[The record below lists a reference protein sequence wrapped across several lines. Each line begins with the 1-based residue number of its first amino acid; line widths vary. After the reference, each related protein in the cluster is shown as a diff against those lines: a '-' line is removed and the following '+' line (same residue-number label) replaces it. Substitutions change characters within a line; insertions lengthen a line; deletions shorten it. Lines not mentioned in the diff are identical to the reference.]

1 MAAPAPRPPGL
12 CCCRKGPPPGPEAPP
27 APPPPPPEP
36 PPDVASASSSQLF
49 RLRHLQLGLELRPAA
64 RALAGCLVLELCA
77 LRARPRALVLDTHP
91 ALRVLSAGYRRAPAG
106 EGPCAFGFP
115 AGPGPL
121 PAEPLLPCGSACAL
135 TPLLPDP
142 STASSSPL
150 SAPSTASTPLS
161 APATPGLSP
170 DPGAQAQ
177 LAALPS
183 SPPACPSPDCP
194 PAPDLPP
201 PPFPTF
207 PDPSAASCPL
217 VFRVDPFTEYGS
229 SLTIS
234 LPAALQPHQPF
245 QIIVRYTTTDGPAIW
260 WLDPELTCGKAK
272 PFVFTQGHSV
282 CNRSFFPCF
291 DTPAVKCTYSAT
303 VKAPAGIQVLMS
315 ATQSTYLEQEGVYQ
329 FYMEYPVP
337 AYLVALVAG
346 DLISA
351 DIGPRSRVWAEPC
364 LLPTAISKLS
374 GMVERWLSA
383 AESLYGPYIWG
394 RYDIVFLPPSFPI
407 VAMEN
412 PCLTFIISSILE
424 SDDFLIIDVIH
435 EIAHSWFGNAVTN
448 ATWEEMWLSEGLA
461 TYAQRRITTETY
473 GAAFTCLETAFR
485 LDALHRQMKLLG
497 EDNPVSK
504 LQVKLEPGVNPS
516 NLMNLFTYEKGYC
529 FVYYLSQL
537 CGDPKHFD
545 SFLRA
550 YIEKYKFTS
559 VVAQDLLDSFLN
571 FFPELKEQSVDNKAE
586 VIKKLS
592 ECYSSQLDTM
602 NAEIRIR
609 WLQIVVRNDYYPDFY
624 KVRHFLEYQMSR
636 MYTIPLYEDICT
648 GTLKSFALEVF
659 YQTQNQLHPN
669 LRKTIQQILTQGLNP
684 LPTTDT
690 TAVATDTP
698 TMVLED
704 KPSEAANSAIS
715 LRDVNV
721 SA

>member
-1 MAAPAPRPPGL
+1 MAAPAPAPRPPGL

-49 RLRHLQLGLELRPAA
+49 RLRHLRLGLELRPAA

-77 LRARPRALVLDTHP
+77 LRARPRALVLDAHP
-91 ALRVLSAGYRRAPAG
+91 ALRVLSAAYRRAAAG
-106 EGPCAFGFP
+106 EGPCAFAFP
-115 AGPGPL
+115 
-121 PAEPLLPCGSACAL
+121 EP
-135 TPLLPDP
+135 
-142 STASSSPL
+142 
-150 SAPSTASTPLS
+150 
-161 APATPGLSP
+161 
-170 DPGAQAQ
+170 
-177 LAALPS
+177 
-183 SPPACPSPDCP
+183 PPASPEPRAP
-194 PAPDLPP
+194 PPELAPEPDLPP

-207 PDPSAASCPL
+207 PDPPAAPSCCPL
-217 VFRVDPFTEYGS
+217 VFRLDPFADYGS

-245 QIIVRYTTTDGPAIW
+245 QIIIRYTTTDGPAIW
-260 WLDPELTCGKAK
+260 WLDPELTCGNAK

-346 DLISA
+346 DLIPA

-374 GMVERWLSA
+374 GMVEPWLSA

-424 SDDFLIIDVIH
+424 SDEFLIIDVIH
-435 EIAHSWFGNAVTN
+435 EVAHSWFGNAVTN

-473 GAAFTCLETAFR
+473 GLEFERWLNATGPPLAEPDLSQGSSLIRPVETLFKLWTTEP
-485 LDALHRQMKLLG
+485 LDAEAAASSVDITKWRTFQT
-497 EDNPVSK
+497 V
-504 LQVKLEPGVNPS
+504 
-516 NLMNLFTYEKGYC
+516 LF
-529 FVYYLSQL
+529 L
-537 CGDPKHFD
+537 D
-545 SFLRA
+545 R
-550 YIEKYKFTS
+550 
-559 VVAQDLLDSFLN
+559 LLDGSPL
-571 FFPELKEQSVDNKAE
+571 PYE

-592 ECYSSQLDTM
+592 ECYSSQLDSM

-609 WLQIVVRNDYYPDFY
+609 WLQIVVRNDYHPDLY

-636 MYTIPLYEDICT
+636 MYTIPLYEDLCA

-669 LRKTIQQILTQGLNP
+669 LRKTIQQILTQGLTP

-690 TAVATDTP
+690 AVVATDTP
-698 TMVLED
+698 AMVLED